1 VGQAPGAALLGF
13 GRHAA
18 IVASAGDRVKG
29 RDRLD
34 KRRGLRYIEKM
45 VGPMNNLEQ
54 IKAILKGKKLHISSQ
69 KIVDSLSLFERS
81 QEIFPQPQQQALLV
95 QLLHTYEN
103 SKKKVVI
110 QLEELG
116 EKKLPLTV
124 VMGVLA
130 EDWTGMGNS
139 ILGII
144 HQKHGNV
151 LFMKGFTLTLEDR
164 ILGIVLL
171 AFLIETP
178 EEYGRFLKDKNNL
191 LATLKDAS
199 LGTLGKTLLLEDE
212 TIKFEIYN
220 QVVKTIKKMVRGPDI
235 DRIIGEKGEALKFIS
250 SRSREYLQER
260 KLGDLASLI
269 IDNFK
274 FQKQVREG
282 RADKKIKIKNFVT
295 LDERLTGITFVCW
308 EENFSVESFL
318 KTLDFIVPGH
328 IIKHH
333 KSFVSAEKILVYRIE
348 IVDRQEQPLDPE
360 AIHSIENSLEKMIS
374 TAVDEKFSQIKSVGG
389 YEHYARAIIPF
400 LMEELKTTGISQVFM
415 SVEKKTEFM
424 MQLKLIVVARQNRRN
439 SLNQLIRLLEG
450 SRGIEILSVIPPRVY
465 QKQIEVNI
473 INLKVTLAEF
483 ASIAAIFQAIKNIL
497 KKLYGQV
504 RDFDEGLRDSDM
516 GSLMDLVAEARMLNP
531 LLIKEIYYNLDEI
544 YRLETSPKILAEIM
558 KLVCSTIKTAKKE
571 DLDRVIVKY
580 KNVKHPFKGEFIK
593 TIFVVSYAREKKILS
608 RFINT
613 LRHIDVYF
621 TRIEWEQRFYLI
633 LIFKKGSQALP
644 ASEIDRI
651 KTQVLDRFLKKALVI
666 DASAQAADEEC

>member
-1 VGQAPGAALLGF
+1 MVGQTGDVEQVRSILCGKNLRISREKIAA
-13 GRHAA
+13 
-18 IVASAGDRVKG
+18 
-29 RDRLD
+29 RLAMF
-34 KRRGLRYIEKM
+34 E
-45 VGPMNNLEQ
+45 
-54 IKAILKGKKLHISSQ
+54 HSQ
-69 KIVDSLSLFERS
+69 D
-81 QEIFPQPQQQALLV
+81 IFPQPQQKALLV

-116 EKKLPLTV
+116 ERKLPLTM

-144 HQKHGNV
+144 HQKQGNV
-151 LFMKGFTLTLEDR
+151 LFMKGFTLTFEDR
-164 ILGIVLL
+164 TLGIVLL
-171 AFLIETP
+171 SFLIETP
-178 EEYGRFLKDKNNL
+178 EGYGRFLKDKNNL
-191 LATLKDAS
+191 LAALKDAS
-199 LGTLGKTLLLEDE
+199 QGTLGKTLLLEDE

-220 QVVKTIKKMVRGPDI
+220 QVIKTIRRLYRGADV
-235 DRIIGEKGEALKFIS
+235 DEIIGENGETLKFFS

-260 KLGDLASLI
+260 KLSDLAGLI

-274 FQKQVREG
+274 FQKDVREG
-282 RADKKIKIKNFVT
+282 RADKKIKIRNFET

-308 EENFSVESFL
+308 EENFSVEGFL

-348 IVDRQEQPLDPE
+348 IVDRQGLPLNPE

-374 TAVDEKFSQIKSVGG
+374 TAADEKFSQIKSVGG

-400 LMEELKTTGISQVFM
+400 LMDELRTTGICQVFM

-424 MQLKLIVVARQNRRN
+424 MQLKLILVARKDRKNN
-439 SLNQLIRLLEG
+439 LNVLIRLLEG
-450 SRGIEILSVIPPRVY
+450 NRGFEILSVIPPRLY

-473 INLKVTLAEF
+473 MNLKITLADF
-483 ASIAAIFQAIKNIL
+483 ASIAAIFQTIKNIL
-497 KKLYGQV
+497 KKMYGQV

-516 GSLMDLVAEARMLNP
+516 RSLMELLAEARVLNP

-544 YRLETSPKILAEIM
+544 YRLETSSKVLAEIVR
-558 KLVCSTIKTAKKE
+558 LVCSTIKAARKE
-571 DLDRVIVKY
+571 DMERVIVKY
-580 KNVKHPFKGEFIK
+580 RNVRHPLKNEFVK
-593 TIFVVSYAREKKILS
+593 TIFVISYSGEKKILS
-608 RFINT
+608 RFINN
-613 LRHIDVYF
+613 LRDIDIYF

-633 LIFKKGSQALP
+633 LILKKGNQAL
-644 ASEIDRI
+644 SNDEIRRI
-651 KTQVLDRFLKKALVI
+651 RTNLLDKFLKNALVI
-666 DASAQAADEEC
+666 DASKQGKDEEC